1 MMVNVKRKFFA
12 TVLLFF
18 FARAC
23 FIAVPAQA
31 AAPSVTY
38 PKHANYFLKWTI
50 TDSEVKELAKWHVA
64 VLDMEVQAR
73 QPEML
78 KKLRELNP
86 TIILLAYI
94 TPQEIRSDAAI
105 SYSLMR
111 RKLANSIPEAW
122 YLHGTQGSRLSW
134 WPGTYLLNITNEAPL
149 LSGERLNT
157 HLASFVATEIIGS
170 GLWDG
175 VFYDNAWDNIS
186 YFAKTS
192 DIDLNGDRIVD
203 PNVDH
208 AWREGMKT
216 LYRETRRLSLRPII
230 VMGNGLTQVYKHEL
244 DGNMFENFHNFSWAE
259 IMGAYKIG
267 NTGNNRVNIINA
279 NTGNTGNDRDYQRF
293 RYGMASALLEGG
305 FYSFD
310 FGDTKHEQTWWY
322 DEYGTNLGNPV
333 GGAASQKE
341 LSTYQPDVWRRD
353 FEKGIAIVNSTN
365 APQRIQLGGEY
376 EAIHGTQDTSV
387 NNGRIISELHVGP
400 EDGQILLKTFE
411 QIKDI
416 VYTNGNFVRFLRA
429 NGSRVR
435 NGFFV
440 FDAAYQGGDMVMRK
454 DVNSDGEYDS
464 IIISGNKLSVIRSDG
479 QSYFSLFPY
488 TANYTGEIRLAVGD
502 LEGDGQAEIIVAPS
516 HGFREPIKFF
526 NLAGDRLG
534 GDWFPFGDTYKG
546 GYSIAT
552 GALDANRPYRIIVG
566 SGNAMEPT
574 VAIFTNKLKKE
585 SSFLAFEKKFRG
597 GLRLALGD
605 VNKDGTSQ
613 IIVAPAS
620 QKKPLI
626 RIFDPKGKQLQKEFS
641 AFTSFGAADVD
652 LVQISDVD
660 FDGTKDIL
668 VFTKNIGI

>member
-1 MMVNVKRKFFA
+1 MTMNRIRKLLMSV
-12 TVLLFF
+12 VLLFF
-18 FARAC
+18 VFQ
-23 FIAVPAQA
+23 IISTTSVHA
-31 AAPSVTY
+31 AFLSSPY
-38 PKHANYFLKWTI
+38 PRRANYFLKWTL
-50 TDSEVKELAKWHVA
+50 TDVDVKELSKWNLV

-78 KKLRELNP
+78 KKLREMNP
-86 TIILLAYI
+86 NIILLAYI
-94 TPQEIRSDAAI
+94 TPQEIRTDASV

-111 RKLANSIPEAW
+111 RKLANNIPEGW
-122 YLHGTQGSRLSW
+122 YLHSTNGNRLSW
-134 WPGTYLLNITNEAPL
+134 WPETYLLNITNQAPL
-149 LSGERLNT
+149 INGERFNT
-157 HLASFVATEIIGS
+157 YLASFVATEIMGS

-175 VFYDNAWDNIS
+175 VFYDNAWDNIT

-216 LYRETRRLSLRPII
+216 LYRETRRLSPRPLILI
-230 VMGNGLTQVYKHEL
+230 GNGLTQIYKNEL
-244 DGNMFENFHNFSWAE
+244 DGSMLENFHNFSWAE
-259 IMGAYKIG
+259 IMGAHKTSSAG
-267 NTGNNRVNIINA
+267 TNRITIVNA
-279 NTGNTGNDRDYQRF
+279 NTGNTGNERDYQRF

-310 FGDTKHEQTWWY
+310 YGDTKHEQTWAY
-322 DEYGTNLGNPV
+322 DEYATNLGQPV
-333 GGAASQKE
+333 GSAASQKE
-341 LSTYQPDVWRRD
+341 LTTYQPDVWRRD
-353 FEKGIAIVNSTN
+353 FEKGITLVNSTD

-376 EAIHGTQDTSV
+376 EAIHGTQDTHV
-387 NNGRIISELHVGP
+387 NNGRIVSEVNVGAQ
-400 EDGQILLKTFE
+400 DGQILLKTFE

-429 NGSRVR
+429 NGARVR

-440 FDAAYQGGDMVMRK
+440 FDSSYQGGDMIMRK
-454 DVNSDGEYDS
+454 DVNSDGEYDV

-479 QSYFSLFPY
+479 QPYFSVFPY
-488 TANYTGEIRLAVGD
+488 TANYTGDIRLAVGD

-516 HGFREPIKFF
+516 NGFREPIKFF

-534 GDWFPFGDTYKG
+534 GDWFPFGTKYAG

-552 GALDANRPYRIIVG
+552 GSLDADRPYRIVVG
-566 SGNAMEPT
+566 SGNEQEPT

-585 SSFLAFEKKFRG
+585 SSFFAFEKKFRG
-597 GLRLALGD
+597 GLRLAFGD
-605 VNKDGTSQ
+605 VNKDGTSE
-613 IIVAPAS
+613 IVVAPAS

-626 RIFDPKGKQLQKEFS
+626 RIFDPKGKLLQKEFS

-660 FDGTKDIL
+660 FDGVKDIL